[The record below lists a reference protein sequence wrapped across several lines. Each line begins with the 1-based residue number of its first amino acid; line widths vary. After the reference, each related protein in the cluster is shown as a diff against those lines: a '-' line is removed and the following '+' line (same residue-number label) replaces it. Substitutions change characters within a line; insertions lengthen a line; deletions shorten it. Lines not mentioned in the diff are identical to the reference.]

1 MENQTTTTRTAL
13 KWGVIIGIINI
24 LYSTAIMVSG
34 QIGNQAMGYA
44 VYLIIGVGIYLAL
57 NDFKKENSGIM
68 SFGQGL
74 GLGTMMSTI
83 VGLIS
88 SFYSFAYIKF
98 IDSTIT
104 DQILKNAER
113 EMEKKGL
120 PDDQIEQAMEYSKM
134 FMSPGVM
141 FVAGVIFTV
150 IMGFIISLIMA
161 GIMKKDKPVFE

>member
-13 KWGVIIGIINI
+13 KWGVIIGIISI

-34 QIGNQAMGYA
+34 QIGNQSLGYV

-57 NDFKKENSGIM
+57 NNFKKENLGYI

-74 GLGTMMSTI
+74 GLGTMMSAI
-83 VGLIS
+83 IGLLS
-88 SFYSFAYIKF
+88 SFYSFAYMKF
-98 IDSTIT
+98 IDSSIT

-134 FMSPGVM
+134 FMSPGIM
-141 FVAGVIFTV
+141 FVAGVFFTV
-150 IMGFIISLIMA
+150 FLGFILSLIIA
-161 GIMKKDKPVFE
+161 AIMKKDKPVFD

>member
-13 KWGVIIGIINI
+13 KWGVIIGIINV

-34 QIGNQAMGYA
+34 QIGNQTMGYA
-44 VYLIIGVGIYLAL
+44 VYLIIGAGIYFAL
-57 NDFKKENSGIM
+57 NDFKKENLGFM

-88 SFYSFAYIKF
+88 SFYSFAYMKF
-98 IDSTIT
+98 IDSSIP

-141 FVAGVIFTV
+141 FIAGVFFTV
-150 IMGFIISLIMA
+150 LLGFVLSLIIA
-161 GIMKKDKPVFE
+161 AIMKKDKPVFE

>member
-1 MENQTTTTRTAL
+1 MEDQTTTTRTAL
-13 KWGVIIGIINI
+13 KWGVIIGIVNI

-34 QIGNQAMGYA
+34 QIGNQTLGYA

-57 NDFKKENSGIM
+57 NDFKKENLGFM

-74 GLGTMMSTI
+74 GLGTMMSAI
-83 VGLIS
+83 LGIIS
-88 SFYSFAYIKF
+88 GFYSFAYMKF
-98 IDSTIT
+98 IDSSIP

-141 FVAGVIFTV
+141 FVAGVFFTV
-150 IMGFIISLIMA
+150 ILGFILSLIISA
-161 GIMKKDKPVFE
+161 IMKKDKPVFE

>member
-34 QIGNQAMGYA
+34 QIGNQSLVY
-44 VYLIIGVGIYLAL
+44 VSYLIIGIGIYLAL
-57 NDFKKENSGIM
+57 NDFKKENAGFL

-74 GLGTMMSTI
+74 GLGTMMSAI

-88 SFYSFAYIKF
+88 SFYSFAYVKF
-98 IDSTIT
+98 IDSSIM
-104 DQILKNAER
+104 DQALKNAER
-113 EMEKKGL
+113 EMEKRGL
-120 PDDQIEQAMEYSKM
+120 PDDQIDQAMEYSKM

-141 FVAGVIFTV
+141 FVSSVFIITL
-150 IMGFIISLIMA
+150 IGFILSLIISA
-161 GIMKKDKPVFE
+161 IMKKDKPVFD

>member
-34 QIGNQAMGYA
+34 QIGNQNLGYA
-44 VYLIIGVGIYLAL
+44 VYLIIGAGIYLAL
-57 NDFKKENSGIM
+57 NDFKKENLGFI

-74 GLGTMMSTI
+74 GLGTMMTAI

-88 SFYSFAYIKF
+88 SFYSFAYMKF
-98 IDSTIT
+98 IDSSIPE
-104 DQILKNAER
+104 QILKNAQR

-120 PDDQIEQAMEYSKM
+120 PDDQIDQAMEYSKM

-141 FVAGVIFTV
+141 FVAGVFFTV
-150 IMGFIISLIMA
+150 ILGFILSLIIA
-161 GIMKKDKPVFE
+161 AIMKKDKPVFE

>member
-57 NDFKKENSGIM
+57 NDFKKENLGFISY
-68 SFGQGL
+68 GQGL
-74 GLGTMMSTI
+74 GLGSMMSAI
-83 VGLIS
+83 VGLLS
-88 SFYSFAYIKF
+88 SFYSFAYMKF

-120 PDDQIEQAMEYSKM
+120 PDDQIEKAMEYSKM

-141 FVAGVIFTV
+141 FIAGVFFTV
-150 IMGFIISLIMA
+150 FLGFILSLIIA
-161 GIMKKDKPVFE
+161 AIMKKNKPVFE